1 MIIRDNS
8 AKAGDPHKQA
18 KAKNNGEELKIDLG
32 RDLSDEEAKIFAK
45 LKEGLDL

>member
-8 AKAGDPHKQA
+8 AKAGDPHQLA

-32 RDLSDEEAKIFAK
+32 RELSEEEEKIFAK